1 MATHESSASS
11 LAILPGYQF
20 WKVRGS
26 PLAQRDQNGLLGEL
40 DFLRRPTQ
48 VTEVSFLV
56 MLWMLLGLTVTR
68 SLKQAWQGVKGFQ
81 LVGHKPER
89 GTKYFSSCTWQC
101 FLASSQVRFTVC
113 RKSSCSA
120 VLQVSI
126 RAEQEHKYRRNRS
139 ADIHLKTNIW
149 TRRAEL
155 TCIKSSASF

>member
-11 LAILPGYQF
+11 LATLPGYQF

-40 DFLRRPTQ
+40 DFLQRPTQ

-89 GTKYFSSCTWQC
+89 GKKKIQLLYLAVFSGLIPGEVHGLQEVLLFCRAAGQHQSWAGAQIQEKQISWHTFKEKY
-101 FLASSQVRFTVC
+101 LD
-113 RKSSCSA
+113 
-120 VLQVSI
+120 
-126 RAEQEHKYRRNRS
+126 QESWVNLY
-139 ADIHLKTNIW
+139 
-149 TRRAEL
+149 
-155 TCIKSSASF
+155 